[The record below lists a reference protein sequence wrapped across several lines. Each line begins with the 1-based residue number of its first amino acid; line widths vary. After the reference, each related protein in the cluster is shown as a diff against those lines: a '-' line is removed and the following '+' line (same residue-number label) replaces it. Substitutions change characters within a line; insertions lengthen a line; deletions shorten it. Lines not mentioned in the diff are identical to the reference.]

1 MRVLVVEDD
10 HTLCDVFQ
18 QFLRDTGHEPL
29 VAHTAEAALD
39 VLEAEPADVVL
50 LDIYLPGMSGL
61 DFLKLQVV
69 RELHVPI
76 VVISGAVTE
85 SQAHEC
91 LQLGAFDF
99 MGKPVAFERLE
110 EVLKCFGPH
119 AQTPRPDTRGLVERR
134 RAARAPVA
142 LPVRVREGN
151 GIEWEAMAVDLS
163 ASGVKIRSS
172 AALSPG
178 QAATLAL
185 ALPDSE
191 ARLEVASVV
200 VRADLDGY
208 AFYFVNLA
216 DWQLE
221 RLTKLVQRATPQA
234 EPVEPHL
241 RILHTIGQ
249 AISTSLDVDEVLRIA
264 LDALTRVTGHEIA
277 SLHLLS
283 VDGTTLHLRGDRGL
297 WPHLREINRVLPIGQ
312 GVIGGVAASGQTI
325 HLAEAS
331 ESRDLL
337 PAARAVVKEE
347 GIHAFVC
354 VPIRS
359 RSRILGALSL
369 GRRTLEPFTESEI
382 ALVEASA
389 QQIGLALENA
399 QLYSET
405 RRQLDDLKHAETQL
419 MEHEKLSTVGKL
431 AAGLVHEIRNRLTT
445 ILGQAELLLLGSD
458 EPEKGRERL
467 QIIVKETSRAAG
479 MLQNL
484 LQFSRRGSTEQRPCR
499 LEDQIRW
506 ALDVEGP
513 ELRRRGIRVVTE
525 LESVPA
531 VLADEGQIQQVLL
544 NLIRNAY
551 ESMASQVGERLLTV
565 RLSEA
570 DRGVRTEILDTGPGI
585 PQDLLRRLFEA
596 FTTTKPAGEGTGLGL
611 WVSYAIVERHDGS
624 LRAANRPE
632 GGAVLT
638 IELPCAR
645 QESATC
651 LSRMATP

>member
-354 VPIRS
+354 VPILS

>member
-531 VLADEGQIQQVLL
+531 ILADEGQIQQVLL

-585 PQDLLRRLFEA
+585 PPDLLRRLFEA